1 MAGGAA
7 AGFGAL
13 ARARRDRALH
23 PVGDLWHATVVLDGG
38 PAGVPAL
45 AEPRTVKALLRVSRA
60 IGLPGPLPDVLGVAV
75 RLCDLHGP
83 GRDQD
88 LLFASCPPP
97 PAHIILAPA
106 REGHVWFT
114 GLLPYRVG
122 HVRGVL
128 VARRTADLRYDLL
141 LTRPGRRGGRP
152 LGHVAGG
159 PERASGDVRFDPIR
173 NAAPDLRQDAGPL
186 DAVRARSY
194 AASREGSTAG
204 RR

>member
-1 MAGGAA
+1 MAGSFRPANGPEAARIVPLGGLKARRGYVIVAVPPSRPLRIMAGGAA

-13 ARARRDRALH
+13 ARARRDHALH
-23 PVGDLWHATVVLDGG
+23 PV
-38 PAGVPAL
+38 
-45 AEPRTVKALLRVSRA
+45 
-60 IGLPGPLPDVLGVAV
+60 
-75 RLCDLHGP
+75 
-83 GRDQD
+83 
-88 LLFASCPPP
+88 
-97 PAHIILAPA
+97 
-106 REGHVWFT
+106 VWFT

-173 NAAPDLRQDAGPL
+173 NAAPDLRQGAGPL